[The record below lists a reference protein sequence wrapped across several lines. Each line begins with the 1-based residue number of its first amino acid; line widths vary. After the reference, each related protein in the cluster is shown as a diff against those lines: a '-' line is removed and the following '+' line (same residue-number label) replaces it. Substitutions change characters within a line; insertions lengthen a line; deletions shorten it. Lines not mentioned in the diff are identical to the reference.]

1 MALTA
6 GARLGP
12 YEITAALGAGG
23 MGEVYKARDTRL
35 DRTVAIKVLPPAIA
49 ADTELR
55 ERFEREARSLSAL
68 NHPHIC
74 TLYDVGRQD
83 GLEFLV
89 MEYVA
94 GETLADRLQRGA
106 LAAHDALRI
115 ATELAEALER
125 AHRAGIVH
133 RDVKPANVM
142 LAPDGVKL
150 LDFGLGK
157 QPEASPIARAAGT
170 ASAGLTIAPALTMRG
185 TILGTLHYMAPEQV
199 EGREADARSD
209 IWAFGCVLH
218 EMLAG
223 RRAFE
228 GTTAASLIAAIL
240 ERQPASIDL
249 TGAPL
254 EPGLR
259 RLLDACL
266 EKNPDER
273 FQSMRDVRREIEW
286 LPHRRATSSEPPAR
300 RRPRGLAGMGGA
312 IGLAGATAAAA
323 FAISAAGVFDAEPQ
337 PSPPVVFNLTTVSS
351 PAALRG
357 TIFGDESS
365 LPNPAVSPDGA
376 RVAFIGWDPAGE
388 AIWIRRLDTR
398 DAAPVPGTHGVRS
411 LFWSPDGTTI
421 GFFAGG
427 KLKTLDV
434 AGQKV
439 EILCDAPLAF
449 GGAWGS
455 DGTILFSPDDRSAVH
470 RVDARGGT
478 PVAVTTL
485 DAARGDEAHR
495 WPQWMPDGRH
505 FVFMPWR
512 DGATRRTLQ
521 LGSIDGTPPRPL
533 FESQSGALV
542 AADHFVYVTDM
553 PSRIRAQRY
562 DPRTLQLSGP
572 PFALLTDD
580 NVDYNWMSGNASA
593 SVSERT
599 LVYAAGKYRRT
610 RLTWLDRN
618 GRTLETLAEAGAFFD
633 PAISPDGTSVAFE
646 RHDRLGGAS
655 GDIWTLDLSR
665 GGFSRLTS
673 APGFE
678 TTPIWSPD
686 GSQVAFAWDQGPR
699 PAIYTRRASG
709 TGTEDVLVSP
719 EARSFPTDWSRDG
732 RHVLLMLD
740 GSRTRRDIWRYD
752 VERREATPLLDSP
765 FNESGATFSP
775 DGRWVAYVSDEDQRS
790 QVYVRS
796 FPDGRVR
803 TQISASGGSQP
814 QWRRDGRELFYIAP
828 DNAIMAVAVQA
839 SGERLTASAP
849 QPLFTAPVDQRKSIR
864 NQYAVSP
871 DGQRFLVLAVS
882 DADAPQAIVV
892 MNWRTLLRPTTAAV
906 P

>member
-1 MALTA
+1 VPQALDLAIQMA
-6 GARLGP
+6 R
-12 YEITAALGAGG
+12 AL
-23 MGEVYKARDTRL
+23 D
-35 DRTVAIKVLPPAIA
+35 
-49 ADTELR
+49 
-55 ERFEREARSLSAL
+55 
-68 NHPHIC
+68 
-74 TLYDVGRQD
+74 
-83 GLEFLV
+83 
-89 MEYVA
+89 
-94 GETLADRLQRGA
+94 
-106 LAAHDALRI
+106 AAHRQRI
-115 ATELAEALER
+115 VAPRPETGQR
-125 AHRAGIVH
+125 HAH
-133 RDVKPANVM
+133 
-142 LAPDGVKL
+142 
-150 LDFGLGK
+150 
-157 QPEASPIARAAGT
+157 S
-170 ASAGLTIAPALTMRG
+170 
-185 TILGTLHYMAPEQV
+185 
-199 EGREADARSD
+199 
-209 IWAFGCVLH
+209 
-218 EMLAG
+218 
-223 RRAFE
+223 
-228 GTTAASLIAAIL
+228 
-240 ERQPASIDL
+240 
-249 TGAPL
+249 
-254 EPGLR
+254 
-259 RLLDACL
+259 
-266 EKNPDER
+266 
-273 FQSMRDVRREIEW
+273 
-286 LPHRRATSSEPPAR
+286 
-300 RRPRGLAGMGGA
+300 
-312 IGLAGATAAAA
+312 
-323 FAISAAGVFDAEPQ
+323 
-337 PSPPVVFNLTTVSS
+337 
-351 PAALRG
+351 
-357 TIFGDESS
+357 
-365 LPNPAVSPDGA
+365 AVSPDGA

-434 AGQKV
+434 AGQKI

-478 PVAVTTL
+478 PVAVTAL

-572 PFALLTDD
+572 SFALLADD

-618 GRTLETLAEAGAFFD
+618 GRTLETLGEAGALFD

-646 RHDRLGGAS
+646 RHDRVGGAS

-678 TTPIWSPD
+678 TTPIWSSD

-752 VERREATPLLDSP
+752 VQRREATPLLDGP

-775 DGRWVAYVSDEDQRS
+775 DGRWIAYVSDEDQRS

-796 FPDGRVR
+796 FPDGSDR

-814 QWRRDGRELFYIAP
+814 QWRRDGRELFYIDP

-849 QPLFTAPVDQRKSIR
+849 HPLFTAPVDQRKSIR
-864 NQYAVSP
+864 NQYA
-871 DGQRFLVLAVS
+871 AVS
-882 DADAPQAIVV
+882 HARARARSSPPSPHRGRFQRHRDRSRQYGQAPLLLNDSRDGFDSRAVTRRPGERRVAGDDRRVERLCQGHVHGVVCRDVLPEPPCARQEIEVGMAMKIEVGEIGNGFGRPFRRDVIRAYEASQRLCHFDVHQVRRMELVPIPEQARLDPGAEPCLQQKLEQRGGVNDDHADSRSFR
-892 MNWRTLLRPTTAAV
+892 MTTAAGV
-906 P
+906 VKVTRLRVWSRASISSRVGRAARRSSSVSR